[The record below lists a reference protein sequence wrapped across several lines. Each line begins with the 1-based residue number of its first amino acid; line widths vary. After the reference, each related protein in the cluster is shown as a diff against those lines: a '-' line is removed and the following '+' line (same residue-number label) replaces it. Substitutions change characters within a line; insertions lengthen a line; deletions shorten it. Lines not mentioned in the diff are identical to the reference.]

1 MTAPA
6 PVPQSQAASP
16 AAPLP
21 SSPERSVGGRGATLV
36 AIGILASRLMG
47 LVRERVFAHYLGNAE
62 AAAVFKAALRIPNFL
77 QNLFGEGVLSGSF
90 IPVYAQLLG
99 KKDADEA
106 DRVAGAVF
114 GLLAMAT
121 AVMVALG
128 MLATPLFVDLIAP
141 GFDGGERDL
150 AVRLVRILFPGTGFL
165 VLSAWCLGILN
176 SHRRFLLSYLAPVVW
191 NVVIIATLLAVGS
204 LHGTSGGRAAE
215 EAVTEWLAYGV
226 VLGSFLQFAV
236 QVPTVMRLL
245 GHFRPV
251 VSLAS
256 ASVRQVLKNFGP
268 VVLGRGV
275 VQFSAWVD
283 TAFASLISNRALS
296 SLLYAQT
303 IYLIPV
309 SLFGMAVSAA
319 ELPEMARATAEG
331 DAQAHSKL
339 RSRVDA
345 GSRRIAFWVVPSA
358 VALFFLG
365 DLVSGALLQTG
376 RFGASDSR
384 YLWYLL
390 MGAAVGLVASTVG
403 RLYASAFYALKDP
416 KTPLRYAIVRVTL
429 GTVKAW
435 FLALWLPERLGLPR
449 ELGAAFLTLSSG
461 IVAWVETTLLRRKLR
476 SIVGPVG
483 LPSGL
488 LPRLYGAAVVG
499 GLVALA
505 VKQGLT
511 GLLGPMPGVGA
522 EWGGTLLVPPRLHP
536 VLGLMATAVPFGV
549 VYFAVSAALGVPE
562 AGAVFRKVGRK
573 LGLAR

>member
-1 MTAPA
+1 MTTSTPEASQPPA
-6 PVPQSQAASP
+6 PPRP
-16 AAPLP
+16 P
-21 SSPERSVGGRGATLV
+21 RSGGKGALLV
-36 AIGILASRLMG
+36 ATGILASRLMG

-99 KKDADEA
+99 RGDTKEA

-114 GLLAMAT
+114 GLLSLAST
-121 AVMVALG
+121 VLVAAG
-128 MLATPLFVDLIAP
+128 MLFTPFFVDAIAP
-141 GFDGGERDL
+141 GFEGHAREL
-150 AVRLVRILFPGTGFL
+150 AITVVRILFPGTGLL

-191 NVVIIATLLAVGS
+191 NIVIILTLVAVG
-204 LHGTSGGRAAE
+204 GRYGE
-215 EAVTEWLAYGV
+215 ERLVELLAYGV

-236 QVPTVMRLL
+236 QVPTVLKLL
-245 GHFRPV
+245 GSFRPTL
-251 VSLAS
+251 SLVGEP
-256 ASVRQVLKNFGP
+256 VRQVLRNFGP

-296 SLLYAQT
+296 SLVYAQT

-319 ELPEMARATAEG
+319 ELPEMARATGESQDVA
-331 DAQAHSKL
+331 AKL
-339 RSRVDA
+339 RERIGN

-358 VALFFLG
+358 AAFLFLG
-365 DLVSGALLQTG
+365 DMVAAALLQTG
-376 RFGASDSR
+376 RFDAADSR

-416 KTPLRYAIVRVTL
+416 KTPLRFAVVRVAAGTL
-429 GTVKAW
+429 GAW
-435 FLALWLPERLGLPR
+435 LLGLRLPGWLGLP
-449 ELGAAFLTLSSG
+449 EHLGAVGLTLASG
-461 IVAWVETTLLRRKLR
+461 LVAWLEAGLLKRKLMKQ
-476 SIVGPVG
+476 VGPVG
-483 LPSGL
+483 MPAGL
-488 LPRLYGAAVVG
+488 LPRLWGAAAAA

-505 VKQGLT
+505 VRWGLVS
-511 GLLGPMPGVGA
+511 LLGAMPGVAA
-522 EWGGTLLVPPRLHP
+522 EWGGEVLAPPRLHP
-536 VLGLMATAVPFGV
+536 VLGFLAVAIPFGA
-549 VYFAVSAALGVPE
+549 VYFGLAAALGIPE
-562 AGAVFRKVGRK
+562 AGAVFKKVGRK
-573 LGLAR
+573 LRLVR

>member
-1 MTAPA
+1 MTTSTPVSPPPPPA
-6 PVPQSQAASP
+6 PSRPP
-16 AAPLP
+16 
-21 SSPERSVGGRGATLV
+21 RSGGRGALLV
-36 AIGILASRLMG
+36 ATGILASRLMG

-99 KKDADEA
+99 RGDTKEA

-114 GLLAMAT
+114 GLLSLAS
-121 AVMVALG
+121 AVLVAAG
-128 MLATPLFVDLIAP
+128 MLFTPFFVDAIAP
-141 GFDGGERDL
+141 GFEGHAREL
-150 AVRLVRILFPGTGFL
+150 AITVVRILFPGTGLL

-191 NVVIIATLLAVGS
+191 NLVIILTLVAA
-204 LHGTSGGRAAE
+204 GGRYGE
-215 EAVTEWLAYGV
+215 ERLVELLAYGV

-236 QVPTVMRLL
+236 QVPTVLTLL
-245 GHFRPV
+245 GSFRPTL
-251 VSLAS
+251 SLAGE
-256 ASVRQVLKNFGP
+256 AVRQVLRNFGP

-296 SLLYAQT
+296 SLVYAQT

-319 ELPEMARATAEG
+319 ELPEMSRATGEG
-331 DAQAHSKL
+331 QDVAAKL
-339 RSRVDA
+339 RERIGA

-358 VALFFLG
+358 AAFLFLG
-365 DLVSGALLQTG
+365 DMVAAALLQTG
-376 RFGASDSR
+376 RFDAADSR

-416 KTPLRYAIVRVTL
+416 KTPLRFAVVRVATGTL
-429 GTVKAW
+429 GAW
-435 FLALWLPERLGLPR
+435 VLGLHLPGWLGLP
-449 ELGAAFLTLSSG
+449 EHLGALGLTLASG
-461 IVAWVETTLLRRKLR
+461 LVAWLEAGLLRHKLVKQ
-476 SIVGPVG
+476 VGPVG
-483 LPSGL
+483 MPEGL
-488 LPRLYGAAVVG
+488 LPRLWSAAIVA

-505 VKQGLT
+505 VRWGLT
-511 GLLGPMPGVGA
+511 SLLGPMPGVA
-522 EWGGTLLVPPRLHP
+522 VEWGGGVLAPPRLHP
-536 VLGLMATAVPFGV
+536 VLGFVAVALPFGA
-549 VYFAVSAALGVPE
+549 VYFGLAAAMGIPE

-573 LGLAR
+573 LRLVR

>member
-1 MTAPA
+1 M
-6 PVPQSQAASP
+6 
-16 AAPLP
+16 L
-21 SSPERSVGGRGATLV
+21 VG
-36 AIGILASRLMG
+36 IGILASRLMG

-99 KKDADEA
+99 KKDAEES

-114 GLLAMAT
+114 GLLTLAT
-121 AVMVALG
+121 GVLVALG
-128 MLATPLFVDLIAP
+128 MLATPLFVDVIAP
-141 GFDGGERDL
+141 GFEGGERDL
-150 AVRLVRILFPGTGFL
+150 AIRLVRILFPGTGFL

-191 NVVIIATLLAVGS
+191 NVVIIATLLAVGGRYS
-204 LHGTSGGRAAE
+204 QGGRAAE
-215 EAVTEWLAYGV
+215 EALTEWLAWGV

-245 GHFRPV
+245 GRFRPAL
-251 VSLAS
+251 SLAS

-319 ELPEMARATAEG
+319 ELPEMARATGEGEAE
-331 DAQAHSKL
+331 AHAKL
-339 RSRVDA
+339 RTRIDA

-358 VALFFLG
+358 AALLFLG

-376 RFGASDSR
+376 RFSAADSR

-416 KTPLRYAIVRVTL
+416 KTPLRYAVVRVSL
-429 GTVKAW
+429 GTDGV
-435 FLALWLPERLGLPR
+435 LPGPVAA
-449 ELGAAFLTLSSG
+449 GAAGAATRAGRRRPYPVQRHRGLGGDHALAPQAPAARG
-461 IVAWVETTLLRRKLR
+461 ARGRARGALAPALGRGGRGRAGGAGRQAGADVPPGAHARGGGAVGGRGARAAPPAPGAGAGGGGGALRARLLRGGRGGGHPGSRRCLPQGR
-476 SIVGPVG
+476 PAAEAHPLDAVRRPVG
-483 LPSGL
+483 RLPSRRCG
-488 LPRLYGAAVVG
+488 GAG
-499 GLVALA
+499 TECR
-505 VKQGLT
+505 T
-511 GLLGPMPGVGA
+511 G
-522 EWGGTLLVPPRLHP
+522 
-536 VLGLMATAVPFGV
+536 PFP
-549 VYFAVSAALGVPE
+549 L
-562 AGAVFRKVGRK
+562 R
-573 LGLAR
+573 

>member
-1 MTAPA
+1 MPA
-6 PVPQSQAASP
+6 EPKHA
-16 AAPLP
+16 
-21 SSPERSVGGRGATLV
+21 GGRGATLV

-62 AAAVFKAALRIPNFL
+62 TAAVFKAALRIPNFL

-114 GLLAMAT
+114 GLLALAT
-121 AVMVALG
+121 GMMVALG

-141 GFDGGERDL
+141 GFEGGDRDL

-191 NVVIIATLLAVGS
+191 NLVIIATLLGVG
-204 LHGTSGGRAAE
+204 GRYASGGRAAE
-215 EAVTEWLAYGV
+215 EALTEWLAWGV

-236 QVPTVMRLL
+236 QVPTVLRLL

-256 ASVRQVLKNFGP
+256 ASVRQVMKNFGP

-283 TAFASLISNRALS
+283 TAFASLISSRALS

-319 ELPEMARATAEG
+319 ELPEMARATADGE
-331 DAQAHSKL
+331 AQAHEKL
-339 RSRVDA
+339 RTRIDA

-358 VALFFLG
+358 AALLFLG
-365 DLVSGALLQTG
+365 DMVSGALLQTG
-376 RFGASDSR
+376 RFGAADSR

-416 KTPLRYAIVRVTL
+416 KTPLRYAIVRVAL

-483 LPSGL
+483 LPAGL
-488 LPRLYGAAVVG
+488 LPKLYGAAVVG

-511 GLLGPMPGVGA
+511 GLLGPMPDVGL
-522 EWGGTLLVPPRLHP
+522 EWGGGLLVPPRLHP
-536 VLGLMATAVPFGV
+536 VLGLLATAVPFGV

-562 AGAVFRKVGRK
+562 AGAVFRKVGRR

>member
-6 PVPQSQAASP
+6 PASHSQPVPP
-16 AAPLP
+16 AAPVP
-21 SSPERSVGGRGATLV
+21 AEPKHAGGRGATLV

-62 AAAVFKAALRIPNFL
+62 TAAVFKAALRIPNFL

-114 GLLAMAT
+114 GLLALAT
-121 AVMVALG
+121 GVMVALG

-141 GFDGGERDL
+141 GFEGGDRDL

-191 NVVIIATLLAVGS
+191 NLVIIATLLGVG
-204 LHGTSGGRAAE
+204 GRYASGGRAAE
-215 EAVTEWLAYGV
+215 EALTEWLAWGV

-236 QVPTVMRLL
+236 QVPTVLRLL

-256 ASVRQVLKNFGP
+256 ASVRQVMKNFGP

-283 TAFASLISNRALS
+283 TAFASLISSRALS

-319 ELPEMARATAEG
+319 ELPEMARATADGE
-331 DAQAHSKL
+331 AQAHEKL
-339 RSRVDA
+339 RTRIDA

-358 VALFFLG
+358 AALLFLG
-365 DLVSGALLQTG
+365 DMVSGALLQTG
-376 RFGASDSR
+376 RFGAADSR

-416 KTPLRYAIVRVTL
+416 KTPLRYAIVRVAL

-483 LPSGL
+483 LPAGL
-488 LPRLYGAAVVG
+488 LPKLYGAAVVG

-511 GLLGPMPGVGA
+511 GLLGPMPDVGL
-522 EWGGTLLVPPRLHP
+522 EWGGGLLVPPRLHP
-536 VLGLMATAVPFGV
+536 VLGLLATAVPFGV

-562 AGAVFRKVGRK
+562 AGAVFRKVGRR